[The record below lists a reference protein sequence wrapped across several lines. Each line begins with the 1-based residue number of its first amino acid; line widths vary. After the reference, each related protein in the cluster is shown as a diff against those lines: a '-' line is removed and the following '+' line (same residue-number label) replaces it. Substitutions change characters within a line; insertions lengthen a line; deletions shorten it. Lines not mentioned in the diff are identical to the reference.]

1 VLSKLPMVFSRI
13 LVLCF
18 LLNTMGCSA
27 SYLRGTVKDNPL
39 EVVAREART
48 DWSVDWIDQHT
59 LRLTKSHILSSILM
73 LGYCASHATLFY
85 DASASE
91 LKMQYYLQG
100 NYLMTL
106 WIPARTDAEGGPEP
120 SKLKLALNHEIDDIL
135 RWSGAS
141 VTERKVVKKS
151 GPFPPT
157 APLSSS
163 N

>member
-1 VLSKLPMVFSRI
+1 MLSKLTMVFSRL
-13 LVLCF
+13 LVLFF
-18 LLNTMGCSA
+18 LLNTVGCSA
-27 SYLRGTVKDNPL
+27 SYLRATVKDNPL
-39 EVVAREART
+39 DVVAREAQK
-48 DWSVDWIDQHT
+48 DWSVDWIDPYT
-59 LRLTKSHILSSILM
+59 LRLTKSHVPASILM

-106 WIPARTDAEGGPEP
+106 WMPARTDAELGPVP
-120 SKLKLALNHEIDDIL
+120 SRLKLDLNHEIDDIL

-141 VTERKVVKKS
+141 VTERRVVKKS
-151 GPFPPT
+151 EPFPPT
-157 APLSSS
+157 APSSSS